1 MAVGAVIEVTGREKI
16 TELQGRRLYTRMPV
30 CFSMYMIGAFSISA
44 VPLFNG
50 FISKNMIIFAAGEV
64 HRPIIYLLLE
74 LASVGTFLSLT
85 LKLPYGMWFGR
96 APVDQTV
103 VLKEIQEPPLNMLLA
118 MGMTALLC
126 IVTGVYPP
134 VLYDILP
141 FKTAYSPYRLSP
153 VSAMLQ
159 ILIFSGLGYALFMDR
174 LHGERTISLD
184 TDWFYRRG
192 AKLFM
197 QGCVGF
203 DKVRTALQ
211 GVASRMTGKLVAVCR
226 NPARLFSAILFNNT
240 LPAEQYNPDAYRQAI
255 GIGVLYFLSLFSLLC
270 LMFFAYQ

>member
-1 MAVGAVIEVTGREKI
+1 
-16 TELQGRRLYTRMPV
+16 
-30 CFSMYMIGAFSISA
+30 
-44 VPLFNG
+44 
-50 FISKNMIIFAAGEV
+50 
-64 HRPIIYLLLE
+64 
-74 LASVGTFLSLT
+74 
-85 LKLPYGMWFGR
+85 
-96 APVDQTV
+96 
-103 VLKEIQEPPLNMLLA
+103 
-118 MGMTALLC
+118 
-126 IVTGVYPP
+126 
-134 VLYDILP
+134 
-141 FKTAYSPYRLSP
+141 
-153 VSAMLQ
+153 MLQ
-159 ILIFSGLGYALFMDR
+159 ILIFSGLGYSLFMDR

-197 QGCVGF
+197 QGCIGF